1 MLETILLST
10 ALFATANAGPTA
22 QELEPQVA
30 ELFDEWCTACHS
42 GVPAAVSDSSELGLE
57 APLSSLVGLTSVDAA
72 GKQMVVPGQPDA
84 SYLIAKM
91 TGAGIEGDVMPLGD
105 DPLPPEQVQIVRDW
119 IAALPTDD
127 GAGAAGAGAGT
138 EEGGTTTDGGEGAAT
153 SGTGAA
159 TSGTGATTTGAATPK
174 PKGRK
179 PFHGTSQIVLP
190 TTTTLGKK
198 TLQYR
203 IDHRFGRIGSERGA
217 FGLDGGV
224 VMAMGLQ
231 YGILDG
237 WDAMLRRS
245 NSRKTW
251 ELGTKYVALRQEDDY
266 PLSVGAYASLEF
278 LRAFDVANQLTGNF
292 QAMVSR
298 LWFDRWSTMLTLGYH
313 LRTNHN
319 SRVIVDRGDGPEPVE
334 DKRDTMVVGFASTVW
349 LGKRKKWG
357 IDLEYFLPIPDGG
370 EPNRFY
376 YRGGDADT
384 AGSSIGSWALGGSYY
399 TGKHFFQVFFTNNRE
414 ITTGL
419 AAPGGQS
426 GNPFDTEGVDSNNPF
441 HKFNFFLGFN
451 LGRRFTLGKR
461 IEKRRKAKAAKAE
474 GGGK

>member
-1 MLETILLST
+1 MLPTILLST

-22 QELEPQVA
+22 QELEPKVA

-42 GVPAAVSDSSELGLE
+42 GAPAAVSDSSELGLE
-57 APLSSLVGLTSVDAA
+57 SPLSSMVGLTSVDAA
-72 GKQMVVPGQPDA
+72 GKPLVVPGDPDA
-84 SYLIAKM
+84 SYLVAKL
-91 TGAGIEGDVMPLGD
+91 TGQGIEGDIMPMGD
-105 DPLPPEQVQIVRDW
+105 DPLPPEQVQIVKDW

-127 GAGAAGAGAGT
+127 GSGAAGAGDGGT
-138 EEGGTTTDGGEGAAT
+138 EEGGGDTGTEGGG
-153 SGTGAA
+153 
-159 TSGTGATTTGAATPK
+159 TTTGGGTVTTGGAAAAAK

-203 IDHRFGRIGSERGA
+203 IDHRFGRIGAERGA

-224 VMAMGLQ
+224 VMAMGMQ

-237 WDAMLRRS
+237 WDVMLRRS

-251 ELGTKYVALRQEDDY
+251 ELGTKFIGLRQEDDR
-266 PLSVGAYASLEF
+266 PLSVGAYASVEY
-278 LRAFDVANQLTGNF
+278 LRAFDVANRWTGNF

-319 SRVIVDRGDGPEPVE
+319 ARVIVDRGDGPEPVE

-357 IDLEYFLPIPDGG
+357 IDLEYFLPIPDGS